1 MTNRKNRTNSIDI
14 EFDIEFN
21 IEFNVESKTR
31 NRTRTS
37 SGEKRR
43 SNSISSRSMS
53 IGSIESI
60 ILDDDIDHIDD
71 INDHI
76 DDIDDKIDNI
86 YNELLFQTNKTMT
99 KTKINTS
106 TNKTQ
111 DLFVNK
117 QHNRR
122 KRDVYFDKDGLMKQ
136 PSPKI
141 SYFAQIMMPDNWVK
155 SAKK

>member
-53 IGSIESI
+53 IGSVESI
-60 ILDDDIDHIDD
+60 ILDDDIDNI
-71 INDHI
+71 DHI
-76 DDIDDKIDNI
+76 DDIDDMDDKIDNI
-86 YNELLFQTNKTMT
+86 YNELLFKTNT
-99 KTKINTS
+99 
-106 TNKTQ
+106 
-111 DLFVNK
+111 
-117 QHNRR
+117 
-122 KRDVYFDKDGLMKQ
+122 
-136 PSPKI
+136 
-141 SYFAQIMMPDNWVK
+141 
-155 SAKK
+155 

>member
-43 SNSISSRSMS
+43 SMS

-76 DDIDDKIDNI
+76 HDIDDKIDNI
-86 YNELLFQTNKTMT
+86 YNELLFKTNKTIV
-99 KTKINTS
+99 KS
-106 TNKTQ
+106 NKTP

-117 QHNRR
+117 EMNRR

-155 SAKK
+155 STKK

>member
-1 MTNRKNRTNSIDI
+1 MTSRKNRSNSIDI

-21 IEFNVESKTR
+21 IEFNVECKTR

-60 ILDDDIDHIDD
+60 ILDDDINHIDD
-71 INDHI
+71 I
-76 DDIDDKIDNI
+76 DDMDDKIDNI
-86 YNELLFQTNKTMT
+86 YNELLFQTNKT
-99 KTKINTS
+99 KTRAK
-106 TNKTQ
+106 TNKTS

-117 QHNRR
+117 EMNRR

-141 SYFAQIMMPDNWVK
+141 SYFAQIMLPDNLVK
-155 SAKK
+155 STKK

>member
-1 MTNRKNRTNSIDI
+1 MTSKKNRSNSIDI

-21 IEFNVESKTR
+21 VEFNVESKTR

-60 ILDDDIDHIDD
+60 ILDDHDIDNIVDD
-71 INDHI
+71 I

-86 YNELLFQTNKTMT
+86 YNELLFKTNKTMI
-99 KTKINTS
+99 KTKINKTS
-106 TNKTQ
+106 

-117 QHNRR
+117 QQNRR

-155 SAKK
+155 STKK

>member
-1 MTNRKNRTNSIDI
+1 MKSRKNRSNSIDI

-21 IEFNVESKTR
+21 IEFNVECKTR

-60 ILDDDIDHIDD
+60 ILDDDINHIDD
-71 INDHI
+71 I
-76 DDIDDKIDNI
+76 DDMDDKIDNI
-86 YNELLFQTNKTMT
+86 YNELLFQTNKT
-99 KTKINTS
+99 KTRAK
-106 TNKTQ
+106 TNKTS

-117 QHNRR
+117 EMNRR

-141 SYFAQIMMPDNWVK
+141 SYFAQIMLPDNLVK
-155 SAKK
+155 STKK

>member
-1 MTNRKNRTNSIDI
+1 MTSRKNRSNSIDI

-21 IEFNVESKTR
+21 VEFNVESKTR

-60 ILDDDIDHIDD
+60 ILDDDDIDIDNID
-71 INDHI
+71 YI

-86 YNELLFQTNKTMT
+86 YNELLFKTNKTMI
-99 KTKINTS
+99 KTKINKTS
-106 TNKTQ
+106 

-117 QHNRR
+117 QQNRR

-141 SYFAQIMMPDNWVK
+141 SYFAQIMLPDNLVK
-155 SAKK
+155 STKK

>member
-1 MTNRKNRTNSIDI
+1 MTSKKNRSNSIDM

-21 IEFNVESKTR
+21 IEFNVESKSR

-43 SNSISSRSMS
+43 SNSIGSRSMS
-53 IGSIESI
+53 IGSVESI
-60 ILDDDIDHIDD
+60 TLNDDID
-71 INDHI
+71 NI

-86 YNELLFQTNKTMT
+86 YNELLFKTNKTRP
-99 KTKINTS
+99 KINKTS
-106 TNKTQ
+106 

-117 QHNRR
+117 DMNRR
-122 KRDVYFDKDGLMKQ
+122 KRDVYFDKDGLMKE

-141 SYFAQIMMPDNWVK
+141 SYFAQIMLPDNWVK
-155 SAKK
+155 STKK

>member
-1 MTNRKNRTNSIDI
+1 MTSKKNRSNSIDI

-21 IEFNVESKTR
+21 IEFNVECKTR

-53 IGSIESI
+53 IGSVESI
-60 ILDDDIDHIDD
+60 ILDDDIDNI
-71 INDHI
+71 DHI
-76 DDIDDKIDNI
+76 DDIDDMDDKIDNI
-86 YNELLFQTNKTMT
+86 YNELLFKTNKTMA
-99 KTKINTS
+99 KS
-106 TNKTQ
+106 NKTP
-111 DLFVNK
+111 DLYVNK
-117 QHNRR
+117 EMNRR

-155 SAKK
+155 LTKK

>member
-1 MTNRKNRTNSIDI
+1 MTSRKNRTNSIDI

-37 SGEKRR
+37 SGEKRG
-43 SNSISSRSMS
+43 SISSSRSMS

-60 ILDDDIDHIDD
+60 ILDDDINHIDD
-71 INDHI
+71 I
-76 DDIDDKIDNI
+76 DDMDDKIDNI

-99 KTKINTS
+99 KTRTK
-106 TNKTQ
+106 TNKTP

-117 QHNRR
+117 EMNRR
-122 KRDVYFDKDGLMKQ
+122 KRDVYFDKDGLIKQ

-141 SYFAQIMMPDNWVK
+141 SYFAQIMLPDNLVK
-155 SAKK
+155 STKK

>member
-1 MTNRKNRTNSIDI
+1 MTSKKNRSNSIDI

-21 IEFNVESKTR
+21 IEFNVECKTR

-60 ILDDDIDHIDD
+60 ILDDDINHIDD
-71 INDHI
+71 M
-76 DDIDDKIDNI
+76 DDIDNKIDNI
-86 YNELLFQTNKTMT
+86 YNELLFKTNKI
-99 KTKINTS
+99 KS
-106 TNKTQ
+106 NKTP
-111 DLFVNK
+111 DLYVNK
-117 QHNRR
+117 EMNRR
-122 KRDVYFDKDGLMKQ
+122 KRDVYFDKDGVMKQ

-141 SYFAQIMMPDNWVK
+141 SYFAQIMLPDNLVK
-155 SAKK
+155 STKK

>member
-1 MTNRKNRTNSIDI
+1 MTSKKNRSNSIDI

-21 IEFNVESKTR
+21 IEFNVECKTR

-60 ILDDDIDHIDD
+60 ILDDDINHIDD
-71 INDHI
+71 M
-76 DDIDDKIDNI
+76 DDIDNKIDNI
-86 YNELLFQTNKTMT
+86 YNELLFKTNKI
-99 KTKINTS
+99 KS
-106 TNKTQ
+106 NKTP
-111 DLFVNK
+111 DLYVNK
-117 QHNRR
+117 ETNRR
-122 KRDVYFDKDGLMKQ
+122 KRDVYFDKDGVMKQ

-141 SYFAQIMMPDNWVK
+141 SYFAQIMLPDNLVK
-155 SAKK
+155 STKK

>member
-1 MTNRKNRTNSIDI
+1 M
-14 EFDIEFN
+14 
-21 IEFNVESKTR
+21 ESKTR

-43 SNSISSRSMS
+43 SNRISSRSMS

-60 ILDDDIDHIDD
+60 ILDDDIDHIHDS
-71 INDHI
+71 NDHI

-86 YNELLFQTNKTMT
+86 YNELLFQTNKTMA
-99 KTKINTS
+99 KS
-106 TNKTQ
+106 NKTQ

-117 QHNRR
+117 QNNRR

-141 SYFAQIMMPDNWVK
+141 SYFAQIMLPDNWVK
-155 SAKK
+155 STKK

>member
-43 SNSISSRSMS
+43 SNSIGSRSMS
-53 IGSIESI
+53 IGSVESI
-60 ILDDDIDHIDD
+60 TLNDDID
-71 INDHI
+71 NI
-76 DDIDDKIDNI
+76 DDIDDKIDKIDNI
-86 YNELLFQTNKTMT
+86 YNELVSKTNKTRP
-99 KTKINTS
+99 K
-106 TNKTQ
+106 TNKTS
-111 DLFVNK
+111 DLYVNK
-117 QHNRR
+117 DMNRR

-155 SAKK
+155 STKK

>member
-1 MTNRKNRTNSIDI
+1 MTSRKNRTNSIDI

-21 IEFNVESKTR
+21 IEFNVECKTR

-53 IGSIESI
+53 IGSVESI
-60 ILDDDIDHIDD
+60 TLNDDID
-71 INDHI
+71 NI

-86 YNELLFQTNKTMT
+86 YNELVSKTNKTRP
-99 KTKINTS
+99 K
-106 TNKTQ
+106 TNKTS
-111 DLFVNK
+111 DLYVNK
-117 QHNRR
+117 DMNRR
-122 KRDVYFDKDGLMKQ
+122 KRDVYFDKDGLMKE

-141 SYFAQIMMPDNWVK
+141 SYFAQIMLPDNWVK
-155 SAKK
+155 STKK